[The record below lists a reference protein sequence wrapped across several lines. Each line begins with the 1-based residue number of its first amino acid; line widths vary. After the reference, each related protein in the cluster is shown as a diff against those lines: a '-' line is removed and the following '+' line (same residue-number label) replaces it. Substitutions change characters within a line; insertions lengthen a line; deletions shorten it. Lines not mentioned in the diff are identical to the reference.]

1 VDREWNFMCGI
12 VGYTGPREAGP
23 VLLDGLRRLEYRGY
37 DSAGIALVT
46 DSGDLFVEKRAGK
59 VAVLTDA
66 LGAGPPSAGV
76 GLGHTRWATHGRPSD
91 LNAHPH
97 SDCSGRIT
105 VVHNGIVEN
114 FRELRDELV
123 AHGHTLRSETDTEV
137 VAHLVED
144 AYKGDLADAVRTALG
159 RLEGAYALVVMH
171 RDEPQRLV
179 GARLN
184 APLIVGVGD
193 DESFLAS
200 DAAAIVAYT
209 KRVIFLA
216 DGDVADLLPG
226 KVTITDRAGTAV
238 DRPIDIIPWS
248 AEAAEKGG
256 YAHFMLKE
264 IHEQPAA
271 LTSAMTGRLRGDSVC
286 IEELD
291 PIRERLAGID
301 RVEMIA
307 CGTAYYAS
315 LVGAALFQDWLGVP
329 ARSTVASEFRYSPP
343 PVDSRTLVVAV
354 TQSGE
359 TADTI
364 AAARLAGDRGAVV
377 VAVTNTVGSAITRE
391 SHASVFLQAG
401 PEVAVAATKTF
412 VTQVAT
418 LVMLAA
424 DIAHQL
430 GRLPAKSER
439 ELVEALRRLPAQ
451 AQRTIELAAV
461 TEEFADRYAQAA
473 GFMYIGRSFGY
484 AAALEGA
491 LKIKE
496 ISYLHAEGYAAG
508 ELKHGPISLLDAEVP
523 LVAVATRSAVYD
535 KLISNLMEG
544 KARDARVLAVATEGD
559 VQIERLAMDVCWV
572 PDTIESLS
580 TILAVIPLQLFA
592 YYVAVKRGRD
602 VDQPRNLAK
611 SVTVE

>member
-1 VDREWNFMCGI
+1 MCGI

-23 VLLDGLRRLEYRGY
+23 ILLDGLRRLEYRGY

-46 DSGDLFVEKRAGK
+46 QDGDLFVEKRAGK
-59 VAVLTDA
+59 VAVLEDA
-66 LGAGPPSAGV
+66 LGTRTPSAGV

-114 FRELRDELV
+114 YRELRDEL
-123 AHGHTLRSETDTEV
+123 AAAGHTLRSETDTEV
-137 VAHLVED
+137 VAHLVE
-144 AYKGDLADAVRTALG
+144 ASYAGDLADAVRATLR

-171 RDEPQRLV
+171 RDEPDRLV

-193 DESFLAS
+193 GESFLAS

-209 KRVIFLA
+209 KKVVFLA
-216 DGDVADLLPG
+216 DGDVADVRPG
-226 KVTITDRAGTAV
+226 TWTITDRDGCAV
-238 DRPIDIIPWS
+238 ERPVDTIQWS
-248 AEAAEKGG
+248 ADAAEKGG
-256 YAHFMLKE
+256 FAHFMLKE
-264 IHEQPAA
+264 INEQPAA
-271 LTSAMTGRLRGDSVC
+271 LTASMAGRLRRDTVLL
-286 IEELD
+286 EELEPVAD
-291 PIRERLAGID
+291 RLGTID

-307 CGTAYYAS
+307 CGTAYYAA
-315 LVGAALFQDWLGVP
+315 LVGASLLQEWLGLP
-329 ARSTVASEFRYSPP
+329 ARANIASEFRYSPP
-343 PVDSRTLVVAV
+343 PIDARTLVVAV

-364 AAARLAGDRGAVV
+364 AAARLAAERGAAVI
-377 VAVTNTVGSAITRE
+377 AVTNTVGSAITRE
-391 SHASVFLQAG
+391 ADASVFLQAG

-424 DIAHQL
+424 DIARRR
-430 GRLPAKSER
+430 GAIDAAAMK
-439 ELVEALRRLPAQ
+439 ELVTALRKLPAQ
-451 AQRTIELAAV
+451 TRRAIELSAGTEAMAA
-461 TEEFADRYAQAA
+461 RYDGVN
-473 GFMYIGRSFGY
+473 GFMYIGRAFGY
-484 AAALEGA
+484 PAALEGA

-508 ELKHGPISLLDAEVP
+508 ELKHGPISLLDSQVP
-523 LVAVATRSAVYD
+523 LVAVATRSTVYE
-535 KLISNLMEG
+535 KLINNLMEG
-544 KARDARVLAVATEGD
+544 RAREARVIAIATEGD
-559 VQIERLAMDVCWV
+559 DQIERLATDVCWV
-572 PDTIESLS
+572 PDTLEPLS
-580 TILAVIPLQLFA
+580 TILAVVPLQLFA
-592 YYVAVKRGRD
+592 YHVAVRRGRD

>member
-1 VDREWNFMCGI
+1 MCGI

-46 DSGDLFVEKRAGK
+46 ENGDLFVEKRAGK

-66 LGAGPPSAGV
+66 LGGDTPSAGI

-97 SDCSGRIT
+97 SDCTGRIT

-123 AHGHTLRSETDTEV
+123 AGGHKLESETDTEV

-144 AYKGDLADAVRTALG
+144 AYKGDLADAVRIALG

-193 DESFLAS
+193 GESFVAS
-200 DAAAIVAYT
+200 DAAALVAYT
-209 KRVIFLA
+209 KRVIFLS
-216 DGDVADLLPG
+216 DGDIADLTPG
-226 KVTITDRAGTAV
+226 TAKITDRTGTVV

-264 IHEQPAA
+264 IHEQPEA
-271 LTSAMTGRLRGDSVC
+271 LTAAMTGRLRGEKVC
-286 IEELD
+286 LEELD
-291 PIRERLAGID
+291 PIRKRLAEID

-315 LVGAALFQDWLGVP
+315 LVGAALFQEWLGVS

-343 PVDSRTLVVAV
+343 PIDERTLVVAV

-418 LVMLAA
+418 LIMLAA
-424 DIAHQL
+424 DVSSQL
-430 GRLPAKSER
+430 GRLKPED
-439 ELVEALRRLPAQ
+439 ELALVTALRKLPAQ
-451 AQRTIELAAV
+451 AERAIELAEAS
-461 TEEFADRYAQAA
+461 TEALADKYAEAA

-484 AAALEGA
+484 PAALEGA

-508 ELKHGPISLLDAEVP
+508 ELKHGPISLLDNEVP
-523 LVAVATRSAVYD
+523 LVAIATRSSVYE

-544 KARDARVLAVATEGD
+544 KARDARVLAIATEGD
-559 VQIERLAMDVCWV
+559 VQIERLATDVCWV
-572 PDTIESLS
+572 PDTLEPLS

>member
-1 VDREWNFMCGI
+1 MCGI
-12 VGYTGPREAGP
+12 VGYTGPRDAGP

-46 DSGDLFVEKRAGK
+46 ENGDLFVEKRAGK

-66 LGAGPPSAGV
+66 LGGGPPSAGV

-97 SDCSGRIT
+97 SDCTGRIT

-123 AHGHTLRSETDTEV
+123 AGGHVLQSETDTEV

-144 AYKGDLADAVRTALG
+144 AYKGDLADAVRVALG

-171 RDEPQRLV
+171 RDEPERLV

-184 APLIVGVGD
+184 APLIVGLGD
-193 DESFLAS
+193 GESFVAS
-200 DAAAIVAYT
+200 DVAAIIAYT

-216 DGDVADLLPG
+216 DGDVADLTPSSA
-226 KVTITDRAGTAV
+226 TITDRQGVVV
-238 DRPIDIIPWS
+238 DRAVDIIPWS

-271 LTSAMTGRLRGDSVC
+271 LTAAMTGRLRGDAVC
-286 IEELD
+286 LEELD

-315 LVGAALFQDWLGVP
+315 LVGAALFQEWLGVP

-343 PVDSRTLVVAV
+343 PIDARTLVIAV

-391 SHASVFLQAG
+391 AHASVFLQAG

-418 LVMLAA
+418 VVMLAA
-424 DIAHQL
+424 DVASQL
-430 GRLPAKSER
+430 GRLPVGTEHD
-439 ELVEALRRLPAQ
+439 LVAALRLLPEQ
-451 AQRTIELAAV
+451 AERAIEQSAAA
-461 TEEFADRYAQAA
+461 EEIASRYADAA

-484 AAALEGA
+484 PAALEGA

-523 LVAVATRSAVYD
+523 LVAIATRSAVYE

-559 VQIERLAMDVCWV
+559 TQIERLASDVLWV
-572 PDTIESLS
+572 PDTIEPLS

-592 YYVAVKRGRD
+592 YFVAVRRGRD

>member
-1 VDREWNFMCGI
+1 MCGI

-46 DSGDLFVEKRAGK
+46 DNGDLFVEKRAGK

-66 LGAGPPSAGV
+66 LGGGPPSAGV

>member
-1 VDREWNFMCGI
+1 MCGI

-46 DSGDLFVEKRAGK
+46 DDGDLFVEKRAGK
-59 VAVLTDA
+59 VSVLTDA
-66 LGAGPPSAGV
+66 LGAAPPRAGI

-97 SDCSGRIT
+97 SDCTGRIT

-114 FRELRDELV
+114 FRDLRDELV
-123 AHGHTLRSETDTEV
+123 AGGHTLKSETDTEV

-144 AYKGDLADAVRTALG
+144 AYKGDLADAVRAALG

-171 RDEPQRLV
+171 RDEPERLV
-179 GARLN
+179 GARLH
-184 APLIVGVGD
+184 APLIVGLGD
-193 DESFLAS
+193 GETFLAS

-226 KVTITDRAGTAV
+226 GATITDRSGKAL
-238 DRPIDIIPWS
+238 DRPIDLIPWS

-256 YAHFMLKE
+256 FAHFMLKE

-271 LTSAMTGRLRGDSVC
+271 LIACMTGRLRGDAVHL
-286 IEELD
+286 EELD
-291 PIRERLAGID
+291 PIRARLAGID

-315 LVGAALFQDWLGVP
+315 LVGAALFQEWLGVP

-343 PVDSRTLVVAV
+343 PIDARTLVVAV

-364 AAARLAGDRGAVV
+364 AAARLAGDRGAIV

-418 LVMLAA
+418 VVMLAA
-424 DIAHQL
+424 DVAHEL
-430 GRLPAKSER
+430 KRLTRDKER
-439 ELVEALRRLPAQ
+439 DLVAALRRLPDQ
-451 AQRTIELAAV
+451 AARAIEQAAV
-461 TEEFADRYAQAA
+461 TEEMATRYADAA

-484 AAALEGA
+484 PAALEGA

-508 ELKHGPISLLDAEVP
+508 ELKHGPISLLDATVP
-523 LVAVATRSAVYD
+523 LVAVATRSAVYE

-544 KARDARVLAVATEGD
+544 RARDARVLAIATEGD
-559 VQIERLAMDVCWV
+559 THIERLATDVCWV
-572 PDTIESLS
+572 PNTLEPLS

-592 YYVAVKRGRD
+592 YHVAVRHGRD

>member
-1 VDREWNFMCGI
+1 MCGI
-12 VGYTGPREAGP
+12 VGYTGPRDAGP

-46 DSGDLFVEKRAGK
+46 ENGDLFVEKRAGK

-66 LGAGPPSAGV
+66 LGGGPPSAGV

-97 SDCSGRIT
+97 SDCTGRIT

-123 AHGHTLRSETDTEV
+123 AGGHVLQSETDTEV

-144 AYKGDLADAVRTALG
+144 AYKGDLADAVRVALG

-171 RDEPQRLV
+171 RDEPERLV

-184 APLIVGVGD
+184 APLIVGLGD
-193 DESFLAS
+193 GESFVAS
-200 DAAAIVAYT
+200 DVAAIIAYT

-216 DGDVADLLPG
+216 DGDVADLTPSSA
-226 KVTITDRAGTAV
+226 TITDRQGVVV
-238 DRPIDIIPWS
+238 DRAVDIIPWS

-271 LTSAMTGRLRGDSVC
+271 LTAAMTGRLRGDSVC
-286 IEELD
+286 LEELD

-315 LVGAALFQDWLGVP
+315 LVGAALFQEWLGVP

-343 PVDSRTLVVAV
+343 PIDARTLVIAV

-391 SHASVFLQAG
+391 AHASVFLQAG

-418 LVMLAA
+418 VVMLAA
-424 DIAHQL
+424 DVASQL
-430 GRLPAKSER
+430 GRLPAATEHD
-439 ELVEALRRLPAQ
+439 LVTALRLLPEQ
-451 AQRTIELAAV
+451 AELAIKQSAAA
-461 TEEFADRYAQAA
+461 EEIASRYADAA

-484 AAALEGA
+484 PAALEGA

-523 LVAVATRSAVYD
+523 LVAIATRSAVYE

-559 VQIERLAMDVCWV
+559 TQIERLASDVLWV
-572 PDTIESLS
+572 PDTIEPLS

-592 YYVAVKRGRD
+592 YFVAVRRGRD

>member
-1 VDREWNFMCGI
+1 MCGI
-12 VGYTGPREAGP
+12 VGYTGPRDAGP

-46 DSGDLFVEKRAGK
+46 ESGDLFVEKRAGK

-66 LGAGPPSAGV
+66 LGGTPPKAGI

-97 SDCSGRIT
+97 RDCTGRIT

-114 FRELRDELV
+114 FRQLRDELV
-123 AHGHTLRSETDTEV
+123 GRGHTLASETDTEV

-144 AYKGDLADAVRTALG
+144 AYQGDLADAVRAALG

-171 RDEPQRLV
+171 ADEPDRLV

-184 APLIVGVGD
+184 APLIVGLGD
-193 DESFLAS
+193 GESFLAS
-200 DAAAIVAYT
+200 DPSALIVYT

-216 DGDVADLLPG
+216 DGDVADLRPG
-226 KVTITDRAGTAV
+226 TAAITDRSGKVVNRPV
-238 DRPIDIIPWS
+238 DVIPWS
-248 AEAAEKGG
+248 ADAAEKGG

-271 LTSAMTGRLRGDSVC
+271 LRSAIAGRVRGDTVC
-286 IEELD
+286 LEELD
-291 PIRERLAGID
+291 PIRARFSNVN
-301 RVEMIA
+301 RVELIA

-315 LVGAALFQDWLGVP
+315 LVGAQLFQEWLGVP
-329 ARSTVASEFRYSPP
+329 ARANVASEFRYSPP
-343 PVDSRTLVVAV
+343 PLDARTLVVAV

-364 AAARLAGDRGAVV
+364 AAARLAHERGATV

-391 SHASVFLQAG
+391 AQASVFLQAG

-424 DIAHQL
+424 DIATQL
-430 GRLPAKSER
+430 GRRTAAEET
-439 ELVEALRRLPAQ
+439 ELVAALRALPEA
-451 AQRTIELAAV
+451 AQRAIDLAAT
-461 TEEFADRYAQAA
+461 TEAMAASYAAAA
-473 GFMYIGRSFGY
+473 GYMYIGRGFGY
-484 AAALEGA
+484 PAALEGA

-508 ELKHGPISLLDAEVP
+508 ELKHGPISLLDPDVP
-523 LVAVATRSAVYD
+523 LVAVATRSPVYD

-544 KARDARVLAVATEGD
+544 RARDARVLAIATEGD
-559 VQIERLAMDVCWV
+559 TQIERLASDVCWV
-572 PDTIESLS
+572 PDTLDPLS

-592 YYVAVKRGRD
+592 YHVAVARGRD

>member
-1 VDREWNFMCGI
+1 MCGI

-46 DSGDLFVEKRAGK
+46 EAGDLFVEKRAGK
-59 VAVLTDA
+59 VAVLSDA
-66 LGAGPPSAGV
+66 LGGTPPSAGV

-97 SDCSGRIT
+97 SDCTGRIT

-114 FRELRDELV
+114 FRELRAEL
-123 AHGHTLRSETDTEV
+123 AAAGHTLASETDTEV
-137 VAHLVED
+137 VAHLVEA
-144 AYKGDLADAVRTALG
+144 AYQGDLGDAVRAALT

-179 GARLN
+179 GARMN
-184 APLIVGVGD
+184 APLIVGIGD
-193 DESFLAS
+193 GESFLAS

-209 KRVIFLA
+209 KKVVFMA
-216 DGDVADLLPG
+216 DGDVADITPG
-226 KVTITDRAGTAV
+226 TLVMTDRTGAVV

-248 AEAAEKGG
+248 ADAAEKSG

-271 LTSAMTGRLRGDSVC
+271 LTSAMAGRLRHDSVC
-286 IEELD
+286 LEELD
-291 PIRERLAGID
+291 PIRDRLAGID
-301 RVEMIA
+301 RVELIA

-315 LVGAALFQDWLGVP
+315 LVGASLFQEWLGVP

-343 PVDSRTLVVAV
+343 PIDARTLVVAV

-364 AAARLAGDRGAVV
+364 AAARLAGDRGALV

-391 SHASVFLQAG
+391 SHAAVFLQAG

-418 LVMLAA
+418 LIMLAA
-424 DIAHQL
+424 DVSHQL
-430 GRLPAKSER
+430 GRLPAEKEK
-439 ELVEALRRLPAQ
+439 ELVDALRLLPAQ
-451 AQRTIELAAV
+451 AARAIELAGA
-461 TEEFADRYAQAA
+461 TEAMADEYASAA

-484 AAALEGA
+484 PAALAGA

-508 ELKHGPISLLDAEVP
+508 ELKHGPISLLDREVP
-523 LVAVATRSAVYD
+523 LVAIATRSAVYD

-559 VQIERLAMDVCWV
+559 RHIADLATDVCWV
-572 PDTIESLS
+572 PDTLEPLS

-592 YYVAVKRGRD
+592 YHVAIKRGRD

>member
-1 VDREWNFMCGI
+1 MCGI
-12 VGYTGPREAGP
+12 VGYTGPRDAGP

-46 DSGDLFVEKRAGK
+46 ENGDLFVEKRAGK

-66 LGAGPPSAGV
+66 LGGGPPSAGV

-123 AHGHTLRSETDTEV
+123 AGGHTLKSETDTEV

-144 AYKGDLADAVRTALG
+144 AYQGDLAAAVRVALG
-159 RLEGAYALVVMH
+159 RLDGAYALVVMH
-171 RDEPQRLV
+171 RDEPDRLV

-184 APLIVGVGD
+184 APLIVGVG
-193 DESFLAS
+193 EGEGFVAS

-209 KRVIFLA
+209 KRVIYLA
-216 DGDVADLLPG
+216 DGDVADVRPG
-226 KVTITDRAGTAV
+226 SAVITDRAGNVLA
-238 DRPIDIIPWS
+238 RPIDVIEWS

-264 IHEQPAA
+264 IHEQPSA
-271 LTSAMTGRLRGDSVC
+271 LTAAMTGRLRGATVC

-291 PIRERLAGID
+291 PISQRLEGID

-315 LVGAALFQDWLGVP
+315 LVGAALFQEWLGVP
-329 ARSTVASEFRYSPP
+329 ARSTVASEFRYNPP
-343 PVDSRTLVVAV
+343 PIDARTLVVAV

-391 SHASVFLQAG
+391 AHASVFLQAG

-418 LVMLAA
+418 VVMLAA
-424 DIAHQL
+424 DVARRL
-430 GRLPAKSER
+430 GRLPAEKER
-439 ELVEALRRLPAQ
+439 ELVAALRRLPRQ
-451 AQRTIELAAV
+451 AQRAIDMAAN
-461 TEEFADRYAQAA
+461 TEELADRYAAAA
-473 GFMYIGRSFGY
+473 GFMYIGRSYGY
-484 AAALEGA
+484 PAALEGA

-508 ELKHGPISLLDAEVP
+508 ELKHGPISLLDREVP
-523 LVAVATRSAVYD
+523 LVAVATRSAVYE

-559 VQIERLAMDVCWV
+559 VQIERLATDVCWV
-572 PDTIESLS
+572 PDTLEPLS

>member
-1 VDREWNFMCGI
+1 MCGI
-12 VGYTGPREAGP
+12 VGYTGSREAGP

-46 DSGDLFVEKRAGK
+46 ETGDLFVEKRAGK
-59 VAVLTDA
+59 VAVLQDA
-66 LGAGPPSAGV
+66 LVGGPPRAGV
-76 GLGHTRWATHGRPSD
+76 GLAHTRWATHGRPSD

-114 FRELRDELV
+114 FRQLRDELAV
-123 AHGHTLRSETDTEV
+123 RGHVLQSETDTEV
-137 VAHLVED
+137 VAHLIEE
-144 AYKGDLADAVRTALG
+144 AYQGDLADAVRTALG
-159 RLEGAYALVVMH
+159 RIEGAYAIVVLH
-171 RDEPQRLV
+171 RDEPARLV

-184 APLIVGVGD
+184 APLIVGLGD
-193 DESFLAS
+193 EEGFLAS
-200 DAAAIVAYT
+200 DAAALVAYT
-209 KRVIFLA
+209 KRVVFLA
-216 DGDVADLLPG
+216 DGDVADLRPAG
-226 KVTITDRAGTAV
+226 VTITDRAGAV
-238 DRPIDIIPWS
+238 LDRPVDVIPWS

-256 YAHFMLKE
+256 YPHFMLKE
-264 IHEQPAA
+264 IHEQPEA
-271 LTSAMTGRLRGDSVC
+271 LTSCMTGRLRGESVC
-286 IEELD
+286 LEELD
-291 PIRERLAGID
+291 PIRDRLATIE
-301 RVEMIA
+301 RVELIA

-315 LVGAALFQDWLGVP
+315 LVGAALFQEWLQVP
-329 ARSTVASEFRYSPP
+329 ARATVASEFRYSPP
-343 PVDSRTLVVAV
+343 PIDARTLVVAV

-364 AAARLAGDRGAVV
+364 AAARLAGDRGALVM
-377 VAVTNTVGSAITRE
+377 AVTNTVGSAITRE
-391 SHASVFLQAG
+391 SHASIFLQAG

-424 DIAHQL
+424 DVAGETGH
-430 GRLPAKSER
+430 LPAGEIAD
-439 ELVEALRRLPAQ
+439 LVTALRRLPVQ
-451 AQRTIELAAV
+451 AERAIEMAVAAV
-461 TEEFADRYAQAA
+461 PEVASHYAQAV

-484 AAALEGA
+484 PAALEGA

-508 ELKHGPISLLDAEVP
+508 ELKHGPISLLDADVP
-523 LVAVATRSAVYD
+523 LVAVATRASVYE

-559 VQIERLAMDVCWV
+559 EQIEALATDVLWV
-572 PDTIESLS
+572 PNTLEPLS
-580 TILAVIPLQLFA
+580 TILAAIPLQLFA
-592 YYVAVKRGRD
+592 YHVAVTRGRD

>member
-1 VDREWNFMCGI
+1 MCGI
-12 VGYTGPREAGP
+12 VGYTGPRDAGP

-46 DSGDLFVEKRAGK
+46 ESGDLFVEKRAGK

-66 LGAGPPSAGV
+66 LGSGPPSAGL
-76 GLGHTRWATHGRPSD
+76 GLAHTRWATHGRPSD

-105 VVHNGIVEN
+105 VIHNGIVEN

-123 AHGHTLRSETDTEV
+123 ARGHTLRSETDTEV

-144 AYKGDLADAVRTALG
+144 AYKGDLADAVRAALG

-171 RDEPQRLV
+171 RDEPDRLV

-184 APLIVGVGD
+184 APLIVGIGD
-193 DESFLAS
+193 GESFIAS
-200 DAAAIVAYT
+200 DAAAIVSYT
-209 KRVIFLA
+209 KRVVFLA
-216 DGDVADLLPG
+216 DGDVADLVPG
-226 KVTITDRAGTAV
+226 KVTITDLAGTAV

-271 LTSAMTGRLRGDSVC
+271 LTAAMTGRLRGDSVC
-286 IEELD
+286 LEELD

-301 RVEMIA
+301 RIEMIA

-315 LVGAALFQDWLGVP
+315 LVGAALFQEWLGVP

-343 PVDSRTLVVAV
+343 PIDSRTLVVAV

-391 SHASVFLQAG
+391 AHASVFLQAG

-418 LVMLAA
+418 VVMLAA

-430 GRLPAKSER
+430 GRLSTTAER
-439 ELVEALRRLPAQ
+439 ELVAALRRLPEHAKR
-451 AQRTIELAAV
+451 AIELSAA
-461 TEEFADRYAQAA
+461 TEQIATRYADAA

-484 AAALEGA
+484 PAALEGA

-559 VQIERLAMDVCWV
+559 VQIERLATDVCWV
-572 PDTIESLS
+572 PDTLEPLS

>member
-1 VDREWNFMCGI
+1 MCGI

-46 DSGDLFVEKRAGK
+46 EDGDLFVEKRAGK

-66 LGAGPPSAGV
+66 LGGSPPRAGI

-97 SDCSGRIT
+97 SDCTGRIT

-114 FRELRDELV
+114 FRDLREELV
-123 AHGHTLRSETDTEV
+123 AHGHVLRSETDTEV

-144 AYKGDLADAVRTALG
+144 AYDGDLAAAVRSALG

-171 RDEPQRLV
+171 LDEPTRLV

-184 APLIVGVGD
+184 VPLLVGVGD
-193 DESFLAS
+193 GESFLVS
-200 DAAAIVAYT
+200 DAAALVAYT

-216 DGDVADLLPG
+216 DGDVADLTPG
-226 KVTITDRAGTAV
+226 TVEITDRAGNAV
-238 DRPIDIIPWS
+238 DRRIDIIPWS
-248 AEAAEKGG
+248 ADAAEKGG
-256 YAHFMLKE
+256 FAHFMLKE

-271 LTSAMTGRLRGDSVC
+271 LRSAMTGRLRRDAIC
-286 IEELD
+286 LEELD
-291 PIRERLAGID
+291 PIRDRLTAID

-315 LVGAALFQDWLGVP
+315 LVGAALFQEWLGVP

-343 PVDSRTLVVAV
+343 PIDSRTLVVAV

-364 AAARLAGDRGAVV
+364 AAARLAGDRGAAVIC
-377 VAVTNTVGSAITRE
+377 VTNTVGSAITRE

-424 DIAHQL
+424 DIAHRL
-430 GRLPAKSER
+430 GRLPAEEEL
-439 ELVEALRRLPAQ
+439 ELVAALRRLPEQ
-451 AQRTIELAAV
+451 AERAIELAAS
-461 TEEFADRYAQAA
+461 TEEMAVRYADAA

-484 AAALEGA
+484 PAALEGA

-508 ELKHGPISLLDAEVP
+508 ELKHGPISLLDPDVP
-523 LVAVATRSAVYD
+523 LVAVATRSAVYE

-559 VQIERLAMDVCWV
+559 AQIEELATDVCWV
-572 PDTIESLS
+572 PDTLEPLS

-592 YYVAVKRGRD
+592 YHVAVQRGRD